1 MSLIGGVLPAYFRRR
16 VGGQILALLV
26 VLTAL
31 LQMLELLDMTTEVLK
46 RELGLRGLLYYSA
59 LRTPAE
65 VVLMLPI
72 AVLLGTMTAMHSMA
86 RNLEITTIRSAGVSL
101 LRIFVYL
108 LPVSL
113 LLAAV
118 QFALS
123 EQVLPRFENTLK
135 AWWSES
141 KPSDDPVA
149 RLWVNT
155 DRGPISIESIS
166 PDGRHLRGLRLYVLD
181 AKGLIES
188 RLAAGDAQWDG
199 QAWRLD
205 LVTELRIGNGR
216 LERIREPKR
225 VWETN
230 LRPDDVLRL
239 DVARPRLSSMM
250 LADVIAGARVGTQPL
265 SYYRT
270 VLYRTFTAPLA
281 VFVMLLLAL
290 PTACSQPRGRAGS
303 REMLFALGLGL
314 AFLLCDGMVSAL
326 GTSGRLPPLATALAA
341 PLLFGAIGLLRL
353 RLYERI

>member
-1 MSLIGGVLPAYFRRR
+1 MSGVLPAYFRRR
-16 VGGQILALLV
+16 VGVQILALLA

-46 RELGLRGLLYYSA
+46 REQGLRGLLYYAA

-86 RNLEITTIRSAGVSL
+86 RNLEITTIRCAGVSL
-101 LRIFVYL
+101 LRIFGYL

-113 LLAAV
+113 VLAAL
-118 QFALS
+118 QFAMA
-123 EQVLPRFENTLK
+123 ERVLPQAENTLK
-135 AWWSES
+135 EWWSES
-141 KPSDDPVA
+141 APVGEEA
-149 RLWVNT
+149 TRLWANT
-155 DRGPISIESIS
+155 DRGPVSIESIS
-166 PDGRHLRGLRLYVLD
+166 PDGKHLRGLRLYMLGAD
-181 AKGLIES
+181 GLLES

-199 QAWRLD
+199 QVWRLD
-205 LVTELRIGNGR
+205 VVTELRIEEGR
-216 LERIREPKR
+216 LQRIREPIW

-230 LRPDDVLRL
+230 LKPDDVLRL
-239 DVARPRLSSMM
+239 DVSRPRLSSMM

-270 VLYRTFTAPLA
+270 VLYRSFTAPLA
-281 VFVMLLLAL
+281 VLVMLLLAL

-303 REMLFALGLGL
+303 REMLYALGLGL
-314 AFLLCDGMVSAL
+314 AFLLCDGMISAL
-326 GTSGRLPPLATALAA
+326 GTSGRLPPLTTALAA

-353 RLYERI
+353 RIYERI